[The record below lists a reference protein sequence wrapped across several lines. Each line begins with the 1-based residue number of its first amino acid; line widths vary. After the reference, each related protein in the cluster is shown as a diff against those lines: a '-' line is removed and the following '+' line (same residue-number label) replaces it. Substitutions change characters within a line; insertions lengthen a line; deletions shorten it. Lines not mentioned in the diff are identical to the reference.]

1 MVAIFSDFIKH
12 IMDVCVDDFSI
23 YGGILD
29 FCLDKLT
36 KVLNRCEEVNL
47 VLNWEKRHFMVQEGV
62 VFGTWYDKEVLRLI
76 KPR

>member
-1 MVAIFSDFIKH
+1 MVAIFSHFVEH
-12 IMDVCVDDFSI
+12 IMEAYMDDFLV
-23 YGGILD
+23 YGGTFDL
-29 FCLDKLT
+29 CLDNLI
-36 KVLNRCEEVNL
+36 KVLHKCEEVNL